1 MMPIPFKNIHIYLA
15 VLYSIISKW
24 IGVAFKFFRCNCL
37 FQVDTSSQAKCRKS
51 KHFIVHYSIVG
62 AFERQ
67 SQKCLLEECSLRVML
82 PNSRPPQE
90 SSQDIVSGKLLER
103 VHKNSFLYSDGA
115 KAWPAVAKRMQKGFK
130 VKQVSHRKQEF
141 VRKSK
146 KQIAGTQ
153 VADSRWKRLQKW
165 IPATAKTLRRGTV
178 NPELLKYIRS
188 WQFRQMHARAEYLKI
203 LGQSLHG
210 WKKGHRCWE
219 QNEQCSKWMTIDFLN
234 IEHLKVLCVT
244 EPYPCI
250 YYIHPQLP

>member
-1 MMPIPFKNIHIYLA
+1 MGWGGVGMMTYLA
-15 VLYSIISKW
+15 L
-24 IGVAFKFFRCNCL
+24 AHMF
-37 FQVDTSSQAKCRKS
+37 D
-51 KHFIVHYSIVG
+51 
-62 AFERQ
+62 
-67 SQKCLLEECSLRVML
+67 
-82 PNSRPPQE
+82 
-90 SSQDIVSGKLLER
+90 
-103 VHKNSFLYSDGA
+103 A

-165 IPATAKTLRRGTV
+165 IPATVKTLRRGKV

-210 WKKGHRCWE
+210 
-219 QNEQCSKWMTIDFLN
+219 
-234 IEHLKVLCVT
+234 
-244 EPYPCI
+244 
-250 YYIHPQLP
+250 